1 MPATLRSLLDQPD
14 FHLHPLAALG
24 PESAALDAPV
34 TWVHSSDLI
43 DPTPWLEEGQILLT
57 DGVHFTAEST
67 DAFSADYVQ
76 RLRARGILALGF
88 ATRIAHDTVPE
99 ALVNAC
105 ETFALPLFEVADR
118 TPFMSIIRH
127 VADVTAH
134 ERQAR
139 LEWSLQ
145 AQRALARAALRPDGL
160 EGILIELERQLG
172 SWVALYDSIGARVR
186 VRTTIDMPE
195 ESVHAV
201 EDAVRTALG
210 RGTRSGG
217 RLSVQGGD
225 ITVQTLGRRDRLR
238 GVLAVGA
245 AVPLDAAGNDLVASV
260 IALASIALE
269 QRRTLDAARRQLRS
283 GLLELLL
290 SGVIDVA
297 GRTARRLGGPLPA
310 EPLRVWLLAGALH
323 GQSLIDELELH
334 QERSDGRLFFAERDE
349 EIVLVTAHNGAPE
362 VEALL
367 ARNERGAGISAPV
380 TWGELSRGLSEARR
394 SVAYCSEGRPLV
406 RFDSLAAEGMLGL
419 LEASGGNSMAQRVL
433 QPLLDRPTA
442 EREVLLNTARVWL
455 EQNCAWDPTAKALGA
470 HRHTVRNR
478 ISAIE
483 SVLGLDLETFAGR
496 AELWSAL
503 HFV

>member
-1 MPATLRSLLDQPD
+1 MPATLRSLLAEAD
-14 FHLHPLAALG
+14 FHLHPLAAID
-24 PESAALDAPV
+24 PENAALDVPV
-34 TWVHSSDLI
+34 TWVHSSDLV
-43 DPTPWLEEGQILLT
+43 DPTPWLEAGQILLT
-57 DGVHFTAEST
+57 DGVHFTPESN
-67 DAFSADYVQ
+67 DAFSVEYVQ
-76 RLRARGILALGF
+76 RLRSRGILALGF
-88 ATRIAHDTVPE
+88 ATRIAHDAVPD
-99 ALVNAC
+99 ALVRAC
-105 ETFALPLFEVADR
+105 ERLGLPLFEVADR

-127 VADVTAH
+127 VADVIAQ

-172 SWVALYDSIGARVR
+172 CWVALYDSIGARVR
-186 VRTTIDMPE
+186 VSTTIQVPQQSE
-195 ESVHAV
+195 HAV
-201 EDAVRTALG
+201 EDAVRAALA

-225 ITVQTLGRRDRLR
+225 ITLQTLGRRDRLR
-238 GVLAVGA
+238 GVLAVGT

-269 QRRTLDAARRQLRS
+269 QRRTLDAAHRQLRS

-290 SGVIDVA
+290 AGVIDVA

-323 GQSLIDELELH
+323 GQSLVDELELH
-334 QERSDGRLFFAERDE
+334 QERSAGRLFFAERDE
-349 EIVLVTAHNGAPE
+349 EIVLVTAHTGEPG

-367 ARNERGAGISAPV
+367 ARNGRGAGISAPV
-380 TWGELSRGLSEARR
+380 TWGELSRGLAEARR
-394 SVAYCSEGRPLV
+394 SVAYSSEVRPLV

-419 LEASGGNSMAQRVL
+419 LEASGGHSMARRVL
-433 QPLLDRPTA
+433 QPVLDRPAA
-442 EREVLLNTARVWL
+442 ERDVLLNTARVWL
-455 EQNCAWDPTAKALGA
+455 EQNGAWDPTAKALGA

-478 ISAIE
+478 ISTVGT
-483 SVLGLDLETFAGR
+483 VLGLDLDTFAGR